1 MASPTL
7 LDTLSSLQTSS
18 DAAFTSLPQL
28 STLLP
33 PENGIALLDAKT
45 EIFLSYLQALALRNL
60 TVLRGVKEGADAE
73 ETKQL
78 SDRLTNKLIEHRVYL
93 ERGVRP
99 LEQRIKYEVD
109 RNVRMAEDDDRKE
122 AMKAKQPAAATK
134 GHGSDSE
141 SDSDEE
147 DEDETNTAENDAFAV
162 RPNPSAMLQRNNDS
176 AAPSRTAASS
186 ADGVYRPPRVSA
198 TSMPTTESRAAK
210 PARVGRSSTVD
221 EYISSELSLAPTA
234 QPSIGSTIT
243 SHGRGTKNSRD
254 MAREAE
260 RRDYEE
266 TNLVRLPKES
276 KKILKAREEKQ
287 RGSYGGEEWR
297 GIGES
302 VDRIAGLT
310 GRKGGKEGV
319 LERSR
324 KRPTEDGP
332 RGDGVQGGGAF
343 EVKKRRVEKRAKR

>member
-1 MASPTL
+1 MATPTL

-18 DAAFTSLPQL
+18 DAALASLPQT

-33 PENGIALLDAKT
+33 PDNGIALLDAKT

-73 ETKQL
+73 ETRQL
-78 SDRLTNKLIEHRVYL
+78 SDQLTNKLIEHRVYL

-122 AMKAKQPAAATK
+122 AMKAKQPAAATN

-141 SDSDEE
+141 SDSD
-147 DEDETNTAENDAFAV
+147 DEDQGTAENDAFAV
-162 RPNPSAMLQRNNDS
+162 RPNPAAMIQSSNDS
-176 AAPSRTAASS
+176 TAPSRTAASS

-302 VDRIAGLT
+302 VDRISGLT